1 MVGTRAA
8 ARLLISDEQRAGLE
22 SIANSP
28 SLPHR
33 AVRQAQGLLDAAD
46 GLANEEIGR
55 RRGVS
60 ANTVRAW
67 RTSFAQRGVAGVGV
81 VAEGRG
87 RKPWLPE
94 GMVAEVVRV
103 TLTEKPADGSTHWS
117 SRTLAARMGISHGA
131 VANIWRDHGLQPW
144 KVDPFKLSTDPQFE
158 EKLVDVVGLYL
169 DPPARAVVFCFDEKT
184 QVQALDRTQP
194 SLPMVRGRAGTMTH
208 DYKRHGTTDLFAALN
223 VATGEVIADCR
234 PRHAGADVLA
244 FFKLIDKQVPRS
256 LDIHVVLDNL
266 SAHTAPEVTAWL
278 AHPRRARWHLHFTP
292 TSSSWLNLVERWFK
306 HLTDRRLRRGVF
318 TSVPALIEAIT
329 TWVEHSNADPT
340 PFTWHAKA
348 EDIIAKIR
356 RGRATLTQVKSK
368 TQH

>member
-1 MVGTRAA
+1 MAGTRAA
-8 ARLLISDEQRAGLE
+8 ARLLISDEQRNELE
-22 SIANSP
+22 AMANSP

-33 AVRQAQGLLDAAD
+33 TVRQAQGLLDAAD

-55 RRGVS
+55 RCGVS

-67 RTSFAQRGVAGVGV
+67 RAAFARRGVAGVGV

-94 GMVAEVVRV
+94 GMVADVVRV
-103 TLTEKPADGSTHWS
+103 TLTERPADGSTHWS
-117 SRTLAARMGISHGA
+117 TRTLARRMGISHGA
-131 VANIWRDHGLQPW
+131 VATIWRDHGLQPW
-144 KVDPFKLSTDPQFE
+144 KVDTFKLSTDPDFE
-158 EKLVDVVGLYL
+158 AKLVDVVGLYL
-169 DPPARAVVFCFDEKT
+169 DPPARAAVFCFDEKT

-208 DYKRHGTTDLFAALN
+208 DYKRNGTTDLFAALN
-223 VATGEVIADCR
+223 VATGQVIAECR
-234 PRHAGADVLA
+234 PRHTGADVLA
-244 FFKLIDKQVPRS
+244 FFKLIDKTVPRS

-266 SAHTAPEVTAWL
+266 SAHTSPDVSSWL

-306 HLTDRRLRRGVF
+306 QLTDRRLRRGTF
-318 TSVPALIEAIT
+318 TGVPALIEAIMSWT
-329 TWVEHSNADPT
+329 AHGNADPK
-340 PFTWHAKA
+340 PLNWQAKA
-348 EDIIAKIR
+348 EHIITKV
-356 RGRATLTQVKSK
+356 RGGHATLSQVKSK

>member
-1 MVGTRAA
+1 MTGRRA

-22 SIANSP
+22 AMANSP

-33 AVRQAQGLLDAAD
+33 AVRQAHGLLDAAD

-67 RTSFAQRGVAGVGV
+67 RTAFATRGVAGVGV

-117 SRTLAARMGISHGA
+117 TRTLAKRMGISHGA
-131 VANIWRDHGLQPW
+131 VATIWRDHGLQPW
-144 KVDPFKLSTDPQFE
+144 KVDTFKLSTDPDFE
-158 EKLVDVVGLYL
+158 AKLVDVVGLYL
-169 DPPARAVVFCFDEKT
+169 EPPAKAAVFCFDEKT

-223 VATGEVIADCR
+223 VATGQVIAQCR
-234 PRHAGADVLA
+234 LGDQALRHKMSTRHATVVGPATGFAAGVTGRGWRRRWGTA
-244 FFKLIDKQVPRS
+244 EPGR
-256 LDIHVVLDNL
+256 LD
-266 SAHTAPEVTAWL
+266 
-278 AHPRRARWHLHFTP
+278 TP
-292 TSSSWLNLVERWFK
+292 
-306 HLTDRRLRRGVF
+306 
-318 TSVPALIEAIT
+318 A
-329 TWVEHSNADPT
+329 
-340 PFTWHAKA
+340 
-348 EDIIAKIR
+348 
-356 RGRATLTQVKSK
+356 GRAGRGGSAATPGG
-368 TQH
+368 

>member
-1 MVGTRAA
+1 MAGTRAA
-8 ARLLISDEQRAGLE
+8 ARLLISDEQRAELVA
-22 SIANSP
+22 IANSS

-46 GLANEEIGR
+46 GVANEEIGR
-55 RRGVS
+55 RCGVS

-67 RTSFAQRGVAGVGV
+67 RASFGRRGVAGVGV

-94 GMVAEVVRV
+94 GMVEQVVRV
-103 TLTEKPADGSTHWS
+103 TLTEKPGDGSTHWS
-117 SRTLAARMGISHGA
+117 TRSLGQRMGISHGA

-144 KVDPFKLSTDPQFE
+144 KVDTFKLSTDPDFE
-158 EKLVDVVGLYL
+158 AKLVDVVGLYL
-169 DPPARAVVFCFDEKT
+169 DPPAKAAVFCFDEKT

-208 DYKRHGTTDLFAALN
+208 DYRRNGTTDLFAALN
-223 VATGEVIADCR
+223 VATGQVIAQCR
-234 PRHAGADVLA
+234 QRHAGADVLA
-244 FFKLIDKQVPRS
+244 FFKLIDSRVPRS

-266 SAHTAPEVTAWL
+266 SAHTAPEVTEWL

-318 TSVPALIEAIT
+318 TSVPELVEAIT
-329 TWVEHSNADPT
+329 TWVEHGNADPK
-340 PFTWHAKA
+340 PFTWHANA
-348 EDIIAKIR
+348 EDIVAKVR
-356 RGRATLTQVKSK
+356 RGRATLSQVKSK